1 LARLKEKT
9 MGRKKILLVDDDP
22 DLVEAMKIILENK
35 SYDVAVAHDGKEG
48 LKKVETEQPNLIILD
63 VMMPE
68 IDGYEMCAKLKSD
81 PQYGHIPILLLTAV
95 GEAISTTT
103 YTKEMGMRM
112 EADDYIPKPVELME
126 LVERVEKLF
135 RISAGKNP

>member
-1 LARLKEKT
+1 MARLKERKV
-9 MGRKKILLVDDDP
+9 GKKKILLVDDDP

-81 PQYGHIPILLLTAV
+81 PQYRHIPILLLTAV